1 VLRQPLEDHQVTI
14 SRALGSVTF
23 PANFMLVAA
32 MNPCPCGNYGD
43 PVKAC
48 TCSEST
54 VSRYQRR
61 ISGPLLDRI
70 DIFVEVPRIDYD
82 KLSSLA
88 PAEASAQVRDRVDR
102 ARQVQTERLEGRG
115 AQANSE
121 MTPADV
127 RDFCQS
133 CLDEQSRAF
142 LKLATTQ
149 LSLSARAF
157 HRILKVARTIADL
170 AGAQDITT
178 AHVAEAVQYRQR
190 SRSV

>member
-1 VLRQPLEDHQVTI
+1 
-14 SRALGSVTF
+14 
-23 PANFMLVAA
+23 
-32 MNPCPCGNYGD
+32 MNRCPCGNYGD

-70 DIFVEVPRIDYD
+70 DIFVEVPRVDYE
-82 KLSSLA
+82 KLASLA
-88 PAEASAQVRDRVDR
+88 PVESSAQIRGRIEQARRNQTDRF
-102 ARQVQTERLEGRG
+102 AGRN

-121 MTPADV
+121 MSPADV
-127 RDFCQS
+127 RDFCQTD
-133 CLDEQSRAF
+133 LDEQTRSF

-170 AGAQDITT
+170 AGAEHLSS

-190 SRSV
+190 TRAV